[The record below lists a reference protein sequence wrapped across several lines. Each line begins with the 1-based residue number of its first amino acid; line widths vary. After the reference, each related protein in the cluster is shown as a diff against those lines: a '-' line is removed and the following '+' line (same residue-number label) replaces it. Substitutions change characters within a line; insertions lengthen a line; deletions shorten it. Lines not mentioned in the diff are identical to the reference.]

1 MISNSI
7 SINFPFILKYIYC
20 FNRQTGDL
28 SSKIDKSQLCTT
40 GADKFFAIAYMW
52 LCSAVWVQAFPCIAQ
67 FFLLDCKLHCPRR
80 NLFFLIISQEKKCRL
95 IGWLLLRVDSIS
107 IRKIQESSRIFLFS
121 CGHQFIDICKCRPEI
136 CISTSTK

>member
-40 GADKFFAIAYMW
+40 GAHKFFAIAYMW
-52 LCSAVWVQAFPCIAQ
+52 LCSAV
-67 FFLLDCKLHCPRR
+67 
-80 NLFFLIISQEKKCRL
+80 
-95 IGWLLLRVDSIS
+95 
-107 IRKIQESSRIFLFS
+107 
-121 CGHQFIDICKCRPEI
+121 
-136 CISTSTK
+136 